1 MDPQTERWPHVDI
14 VREEL
19 RRLQAEQTVA
29 KQKARAKHIAELK
42 QHMTGYDKT
51 RTRIERRTSM
61 RTFTERMLK
70 YGEKVINEQGQNGRP
85 VTD

>member
-14 VREEL
+14 VRDEL
-19 RRLQAEQTVA
+19 HRLRNEMTVA
-29 KQKARAKHIAELK
+29 DNKARAKHFAELK

-51 RTRIERRTSM
+51 RIRIERRTSM
-61 RTFTERMLK
+61 RTFTQRMLK
-70 YGEKVINEQGQNGRP
+70 YGERIIRERQENGGT